1 MKRALF
7 FLTCGTLV
15 VVVGLPVLAIV
26 LYAVFPQINQL
37 SLQGAFS
44 GLWPNL
50 SNPDLIK
57 ATLNSLLLSSLVTAL
72 CFVLG
77 VPLGWLRSRMRI
89 WSGRIWDTI
98 FLVPFLIPPYIGSLA
113 WIQLGQP
120 NGFFD
125 QLMGFHVAGFL
136 YSLPGMVTVMALNLF
151 PLTYFAASRSF
162 GLVGKRYAD
171 VAQVFGASPWVALRR
186 IDWPLVVPA
195 VVSSGLMIFILTLEE
210 FGTPEIL
217 GRRFGFEVMVTA
229 IHDKFTDWP
238 IDLSGAAVLCLILIA
253 LAYVAFHTYQTISS
267 RFEAQIDG
275 QSLGGHSNALKGMT
289 ATTVQALFAIVAF
302 VAVALPLIS
311 IIIGSFME
319 RLSGGLRWDN
329 FGWIHFIEVFG
340 RDSDAMD
347 ALATSLLLA
356 SGASVVTILIGVMVA
371 YTLVRGHIA
380 WGKFLDFMAML
391 PNAVPG
397 MAVAVGLIL
406 TWNLKIWPI
415 SPYNTVF
422 ILLLAYVCLM
432 LPYPIRMLTA
442 SLRQLPESMDQA
454 ATVSG
459 ASITRVIVQILF
471 PLLWPSALAAG
482 CIVFAISTRELVT
495 SLMLTPP
502 GVNTVATYVFR
513 QFDQGSIN
521 VGLAMSLVTIVVS
534 GSIIGLGQL
543 LQKRT
548 TV

>member
-7 FLTCGTLV
+7 FLTCGALV
-15 VVVGLPVLAIV
+15 LIVGLPVLAIV
-26 LYAVFPQINQL
+26 LYAIFPQINQL
-37 SLQGAFS
+37 SLQGAWS

-50 SNPDLIK
+50 SDPDLLH
-57 ATLNSLLLSSLVTAL
+57 ATWNSLVLSGLVTGSCCL
-72 CFVLG
+72 LG
-77 VPLGWLRSRMRI
+77 VPLGWMRSRMPT
-89 WSGRIWDTI
+89 WSGRFWDTV

-113 WIQLGQP
+113 WIQLAQP

-125 QLMGFHVAGFL
+125 QLLGFHVADFL

-151 PLTYFAASRSF
+151 PLVYFSASRSF
-162 GLVGKRYAD
+162 ALVGQRYAD
-171 VAQVFGASPWVALRR
+171 VARVFGATSWIALRR

-195 VVSSGLMIFILTLEE
+195 VVSSGLMVFILTLEE

-238 IDLSGAAVLCLILIA
+238 IDLSGASVLCLILIA
-253 LAYVAFHTYQTISS
+253 LAYLAYQAHRSIAS

-275 QSLGGHSNALKGMT
+275 QSLDDRSHAWHGLPHVVSHAVFGLIGG
-289 ATTVQALFAIVAF
+289 I
-302 VAVALPLIS
+302 AVALPLAS
-311 IIIGSFME
+311 IVVGSLME
-319 RLSGGLRWDN
+319 RLSGGLRWSN
-329 FGWIHFIEVFG
+329 FSGVHFREVFAA
-340 RDSDAMD
+340 DSDALE
-347 ALATSLLLA
+347 ALFTSVLLA
-356 SGASVVTILIGVMVA
+356 SGASVAAVIIGVMVA
-371 YTLVRGHIA
+371 FTLVRGQIA
-380 WGKFLDFMAML
+380 GAKFLDILAML

-406 TWNLKIWPI
+406 TWNLSFWPWT
-415 SPYNTVF
+415 PYNTVF

-454 ATVSG
+454 AAVSG
-459 ASITRVIVQILF
+459 ASTLRVIWQILF

-502 GVNTVATYVFR
+502 GINTVATFVFR

-521 VGLAMSLVTIVVS
+521 VGMAMSVVTIVVS
-534 GSIIGLGQL
+534 GVIIGLGQL
-543 LQKRT
+543 LQKRAMK
-548 TV
+548 

>member
-7 FLTCGTLV
+7 FLTCSTLV
-15 VVVGLPVLAIV
+15 LIVGFPVLAIV
-26 LYAVFPQINQL
+26 LYAIFPEINQL
-37 SLQGAFS
+37 SLQGAWS

-50 SNPDLIK
+50 SDPDLLH
-57 ATLNSLLLSSLVTAL
+57 ATLNSLMLSSLVTVS
-72 CFVLG
+72 CCVLG
-77 VPLGWLRSRMRI
+77 VPLGWMRSRMHT
-89 WSGRIWDTI
+89 WSGRFWDTV

-113 WIQLGQP
+113 WIQLAQP

-125 QLMGFHVAGFL
+125 QLLGFHVADFL
-136 YSLPGMVTVMALNLF
+136 YSLSGMVTVMALNLF
-151 PLTYFAASRSF
+151 PLVYFSASRSF
-162 GLVGKRYAD
+162 ALVGQRYAD
-171 VAQVFGASPWVALRR
+171 VARVFGATSWIALRR

-195 VVSSGLMIFILTLEE
+195 VVSSGLMVFILTLEE

-238 IDLSGAAVLCLILIA
+238 IDLSGASVLCLILIA
-253 LAYVAFHTYQTISS
+253 LAYVAYQAHRSIAS
-267 RFEAQIDG
+267 RFETQIDG
-275 QSLGGHSNALKGMT
+275 QSLGDRS
-289 ATTVQALFAIVAF
+289 QAWHGLPRLLSHAVFGLIGGI
-302 VAVALPLIS
+302 AVALPLAS
-311 IIIGSFME
+311 IVVGSLME
-319 RLSGGLRWDN
+319 RLSGGLRWSN
-329 FGWIHFIEVFG
+329 FSGVHFREVFAP
-340 RDSDAMD
+340 DSDALE
-347 ALATSLLLA
+347 ALFTSVLLA
-356 SGASVVTILIGVMVA
+356 SGASIAAVIIGVMVA
-371 YTLVRGHIA
+371 FTLVRGQIA
-380 WGKFLDFMAML
+380 GAKFLDILAML

-406 TWNLKIWPI
+406 TWNLSFWPWT
-415 SPYNTVF
+415 PYNTVF

-454 ATVSG
+454 AAVSG
-459 ASITRVIVQILF
+459 ASTLRVIWQILF

-502 GVNTVATYVFR
+502 GINTVATFVFR

-521 VGLAMSLVTIVVS
+521 VGMAMSVVTIVVS
-534 GSIIGLGQL
+534 GVIIGLGQL
-543 LQKRT
+543 LQKRAMK
-548 TV
+548 